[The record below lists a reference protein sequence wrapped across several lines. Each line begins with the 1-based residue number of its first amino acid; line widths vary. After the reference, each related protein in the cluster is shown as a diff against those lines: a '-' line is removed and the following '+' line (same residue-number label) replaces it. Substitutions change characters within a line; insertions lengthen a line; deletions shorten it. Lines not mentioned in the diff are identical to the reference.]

1 MKMNSKFNYSESESM
16 VAKVEKIEKAIFDDN
31 DTKEAWKTAVNKIYT
46 EITKLVPEDENK

>member
-1 MKMNSKFNYSESESM
+1 MNSKFNYSESESM